1 MEQTKRAKEISK
13 QLEEMEISYKQSCPY
28 TSSWKS
34 DEAIIEINSFKSKL
48 DAVKEEASE
57 NEVERYT
64 FPRQKKPSS
73 YFFVQIKLISISA
86 LSNTQQHSIKFHIQP
101 SRRVS
106 RKDQGA

>member
-57 NEVERYT
+57 NEVERYI
-64 FPRQKKPSS
+64 FPRHLTLTFL
-73 YFFVQIKLISISA
+73 YKL
-86 LSNTQQHSIKFHIQP
+86 N
-101 SRRVS
+101 
-106 RKDQGA
+106 

>member
-1 MEQTKRAKEISK
+1 MEQTKRAKEIAN

-57 NEVERYT
+57 NEVERYI
-64 FPRQKKPSS
+64 FPHHFMR
-73 YFFVQIKLISISA
+73 
-86 LSNTQQHSIKFHIQP
+86 
-101 SRRVS
+101 
-106 RKDQGA
+106 

>member
-1 MEQTKRAKEISK
+1 MIKRKFLSSVLYFSLCLFHFLIAMEQTKRAKEISK

-57 NEVERYT
+57 NEVERYI
-64 FPRQKKPSS
+64 FPHHFTR
-73 YFFVQIKLISISA
+73 
-86 LSNTQQHSIKFHIQP
+86 
-101 SRRVS
+101 
-106 RKDQGA
+106 

>member
-48 DAVKEEASE
+48 DAVKEEAFE

-64 FPRQKKPSS
+64 FPRHLTR
-73 YFFVQIKLISISA
+73 YFFVQI
-86 LSNTQQHSIKFHIQP
+86 
-101 SRRVS
+101 
-106 RKDQGA
+106 